1 MLKQKYI
8 NVYAKIVR
16 ILGEQSSCDR
26 ARVGALLLKDT
37 RIIAT
42 GYNGALPG
50 TPHCDDTGHLMY
62 EGHCIR
68 TIHAEQNCILFC
80 AKQGISTQGCDLFVT
95 HSPCP
100 ICTKEAIQ
108 AGINTIYYL
117 ESYRIEENP
126 FRNLIHMVHVK
137 EAKQQEINSSDTSSK

>member
-1 MLKQKYI
+1 MLKQKYV

-16 ILGEQSSCDR
+16 ILAEQSSCDR

-37 RIIAT
+37 RIVAT
-42 GYNGALPG
+42 GYNGSLPG
-50 TPHCDDTGHLMY
+50 TPHCDETGHLMLD
-62 EGHCIR
+62 GHCVR

-80 AKQGISTQGCDLFVT
+80 AKQGISTENCEMFVT

-108 AGINTIYYL
+108 AGISTIYYL
-117 ESYRIEENP
+117 EPYRIDENP
-126 FRNLIHMVHVK
+126 FRNLVHMVHVT
-137 EAKQQEINSSDTSSK
+137 EGKQQGINNTGTSSK